1 MKIAFLKRSVLA
13 LTLVIL
19 AAACGPQN
27 TLEQKKQTKLE
38 LVNSKLFSTR
48 SVNVDNLVFL
58 VRLKTPALAETA
70 LSQGVNFEVDPTQ
83 LQILLDEQQA
93 FVEEIKKIDSKVEVI
108 YSMKYVMN
116 ALTVSAP
123 LEAAEKIKNL
133 PMVSSSTE
141 QVQSFSAPPEITRSR
156 AARVL
161 EKTLESLE
169 ERNSVNYINSNR
181 AHEVGIKGAG
191 LSVGIIDT
199 GIDYTHAMFGGAGTV
214 EAYQAID
221 PNVEVDSFPS
231 AKVVGGIDLVG
242 ELYQPGAVALERRVP
257 RPDKNPIDKRGH
269 GTHVAGSVAGLGDGE
284 NTYSGVAPE
293 ASLHAI
299 KVFGAGGT
307 SDAVV
312 IAALEYAVDPNNDL
326 DPSDRLDV
334 VNLSLGGNF
343 GKPSINY
350 SEAVKNLLKAG
361 VSVVASAGNSGPT
374 SYIVGAPSTSAE
386 AFSIGAGIDN
396 ADWNWKSDALK
407 IIANE
412 EETLT
417 LAVEGAFSTPLAD
430 AGLIEAGVVYVGD
443 ATADFSDEIKEA
455 LKGKIALIDRG
466 GNPFVEKAQRAQA
479 AGALAAVVANNAPGE
494 PSVMGGEGEATI
506 PALMISQAAG
516 QLVKEA
522 LIAQK
527 EVVLVLNKEFKV
539 ERPELIGTLTS
550 FSSWGPRSLDGLIKP
565 EVVAPGEQII
575 SADVGTGKAGVKNN
589 GTSMSGPH
597 VAGVMA
603 LMKDKYPK
611 LSPLQHKA
619 IVMGTANVMV
629 DKSKKRYPI
638 AAQGAGMVDVA
649 RAIEA
654 KVLTDTPALSLG
666 ILSIEKARRL
676 MRTFTLT
683 NLTQETLV
691 LRLSSDFSKG
701 MELANSSEQV
711 ILAAG
716 ETQRLTIALLLT
728 AQEELNY
735 EFDGFLNFVDE
746 QGIKVL
752 HIPVLAVVNNVSDV
766 HATDLQTELTTAKT
780 ELTNRADSKA
790 VVLPFNLLA
799 KDVRKPNQGD
809 LASIRS
815 VACDLESVGYRI
827 LKKNDEFGE
836 REVLQVAAKVYEP
849 LTNWQ
854 ACMVSVLI
862 DSNGDGVANQ
872 EIVGVTSEY
881 LPGIDSLVPPDLYSF
896 VLDSAK
902 AKDIRTQYE
911 ALAQVNPASVEDYR
925 PALQGLLPMTRF
937 DHSTLAIVEA
947 ELGVLQKGES
957 GDLRVQVVAVYEDS
971 YAPDSDDYLA
981 NKETW
986 HTIPLSSDQAFTNL
1000 PELVELGAGES
1011 KTLEVTK
1018 NSESGSLILYVP
1030 TNKNTLGRSRA
1041 DRQSIQL

>member
-1 MKIAFLKRSVLA
+1 MKNAFLKRFVLS
-13 LTLVIL
+13 LSLIIL
-19 AAACGPQN
+19 AAACAPQ
-27 TLEQKKQTKLE
+27 LSHEQKKLTALE

-70 LSQGVNFEVDPTQ
+70 LSHGAAFEVDPIE
-83 LQILLDEQQA
+83 LEKILREQEL
-93 FVEEIKKIDSKVEVI
+93 FVEEIKKIDEDVEVI
-108 YSMKYVMN
+108 YSMKFVMN

-123 LEAAEKIKNL
+123 VAAAEKIREL
-133 PMVSSSTE
+133 PMVSSTTE
-141 QVQSFSAPPEITRSR
+141 QVQSFSAPPEMTRSR
-156 AARVL
+156 AASVI
-161 EKTLESLE
+161 EKTLKTLD
-169 ERNSVNYINSNR
+169 ERNSVNYINSKR
-181 AHEVGIKGAG
+181 AHERGIRGAG

-221 PNVEVDSFPS
+221 PNGEAVGFPNT
-231 AKVVGGIDLVG
+231 KVVGGIDLVG
-242 ELYQPGAVALERRVP
+242 ELYQPGAVALEKRVP
-257 RPDKNPIDKRGH
+257 RPNKNPIDMRGH

-284 NTYSGVAPE
+284 NTYSGVAPD
-293 ASLHAI
+293 ATLHAI

-350 SEAVKNLLKAG
+350 SEAVKNLLKTG

-386 AFSIGAGIDN
+386 AFSIGAGIDD

-407 IIANE
+407 ILSNQT
-412 EETLT
+412 ETLT
-417 LAVEGAFSTPLAD
+417 LAVEGAFSVPLATT
-430 AGLIEAGVVYVGD
+430 GVIEAGVVYVGD
-443 ATADFSDEIKEA
+443 ATIDFSDEIKEA

-466 GNPFVEKAQRAQA
+466 GNPFVEKALRAQA
-479 AGALAAVVANNAPGE
+479 AGAIAAVVVNNAPAE
-494 PSVMGGEGEATI
+494 PSVMGGEGETEI
-506 PALMISQAAG
+506 PAVMISQAAG
-516 QLVKEA
+516 QLVKEDLA
-522 LIAQK
+522 AQK
-527 EVVLVLNKEFKV
+527 EVVIVLDKEFKI

-575 SADVGTGKAGVKNN
+575 SANVGTGNAGVKNN

-603 LMKDKYPK
+603 LMKEKYPH
-611 LSPLQHKA
+611 LTPLQHKA
-619 IVMGTANVMV
+619 LVMGSANVMV
-629 DKSKKRYPI
+629 DKNKKRYPV

-649 RAIEA
+649 RAIQA

-666 ILSIEKARRL
+666 IISIEKSRRL
-676 MRTFTLT
+676 NRSMTLT
-683 NLTQETLV
+683 NLSKEQ
-691 LRLSSDFSKG
+691 LSLSLSADFSSG
-701 MELANSSEQV
+701 MELVNSSQQV
-711 ILAAG
+711 VLAAG
-716 ETQRLTIALLLT
+716 ETQELTIGLLLT

-735 EFDGFLNFVDE
+735 EFDGFLNFLGE
-746 QGIKVL
+746 KGEKVL

-766 HATDLQTELTTAKT
+766 QASALQVEATTVKT
-780 ELTNRADSKA
+780 ELTNRGDNKA
-790 VVLPFNLLA
+790 VVLPFNLLS

-815 VACDLESVGYRI
+815 VACDLESVGYRV
-827 LKKNDEFGE
+827 LKKNDQFGE
-836 REVLQVAAKVYEP
+836 REVLQVAVKVYEP

-862 DSNGDGVANQ
+862 DSTGDGVANQ
-872 EIVGVTSEY
+872 EIVGVTSAY
-881 LPGIDSLVPPDLYSF
+881 LPGIDSAVPEDLYSF
-896 VLDSAK
+896 VLDSVK
-902 AKDIRTQYE
+902 AREIRTQFE
-911 ALAQVNPASVEDYR
+911 IMSQAGAPFEEDYR
-925 PALQGLLPMTRF
+925 PAMLGLLPMTRF

-947 ELGVLQKGES
+947 ELGVLQKSES
-957 GDLRVQVVAVYEDS
+957 GDLKVQVVAVYEDS
-971 YAPDSDDYLA
+971 YAPDSDDYLLG
-981 NKETW
+981 KEAW
-986 HTIPLSSDQAFTNL
+986 HTIPLSTTATFTNL
-1000 PELVELGAGES
+1000 PEQVELGAGES

-1018 NSESGSLILYVP
+1018 NSETGSLILYVP
-1030 TNKNTLGRSRA
+1030 SNQNTLGLRRA